1 MSPSASPDGFVFYH
15 YDPSLAAAIVFA
27 SLFGISTTLHFY
39 QMLRTRTLYLIPFVI
54 GGVCEITGYS
64 GRAVSATQSPNWTLV
79 PYIIQS
85 LLLLIAP
92 ALFAASIYMV
102 LGRIILLTNGATFSL
117 VRPKVLTFLF
127 VSGDVLC
134 FLVQGSGETVSAFL
148 LSRR

>member
-1 MSPSASPDGFVFYH
+1 MLYH
-15 YDPSLAAAIVFA
+15 FDPSLAAAAVFA
-27 SLFGISTTLHFY
+27 SLFGISTILHLY
-39 QMLRTRTLYLIPFVI
+39 RMLRTRTWYLTPFII
-54 GGVCEITGYS
+54 GGVCEIVGYS
-64 GRAVSATQSPNWTLV
+64 GRAVSATQSPDWTLV

-117 VRPKVLTFLF
+117 IRPKILTFLF

-134 FLVQGSGETVSAFL
+134 FLVQGSGETFSAFQ
-148 LSRR
+148 LSRC